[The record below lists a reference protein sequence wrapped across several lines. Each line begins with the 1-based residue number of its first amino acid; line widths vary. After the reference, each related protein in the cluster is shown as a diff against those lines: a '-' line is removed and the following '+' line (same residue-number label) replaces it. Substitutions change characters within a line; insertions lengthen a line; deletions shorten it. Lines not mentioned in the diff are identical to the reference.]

1 VGLENEDKPIMHG
14 NLLGTWAYQLAPIE
28 VRMFNFK
35 FFSNKI
41 LTNDKKCHFSPDT
54 GAACDFCV
62 KKKFFP
68 APKETT
74 VHFFWDC
81 PISNQL
87 IKRA

>member
-1 VGLENEDKPIMHG
+1 VLGGKLALPGPVKNQIKNFNKGVGLENEDKPITHY
-14 NLLGTWAYQLAPIE
+14 NLLGAWAYQLAPIE

-62 KKKFFP
+62 
-68 APKETT
+68 
-74 VHFFWDC
+74 
-81 PISNQL
+81 
-87 IKRA
+87 